1 MRQHTF
7 NQTAGVIFLVLGLL
21 HLFRIFQGWKAVING
36 WTVPM
41 GFSWAV
47 VFVAW
52 YLGLNAAILA
62 KRK

>member
-1 MRQHTF
+1 MKQQAF
-7 NQTAGVIFLVLGLL
+7 NRIAGVVLITLGLV
-21 HLFRIFQGWKAVING
+21 HLVRIFQGWEAVISG

>member
-36 WTVPM
+36 WEVPM
-41 GFSWAV
+41 ALSWAV
-47 VFVAW
+47 VVIAW
-52 YLGLNAAILA
+52 YFAFHALTLA

>member
-1 MRQHTF
+1 MKQQAF
-7 NQTAGVIFLVLGLL
+7 NRIAGVVFLILGLL
-21 HLFRIFQGWKAVING
+21 HLFRIFQGWEAVVGG

-47 VFVAW
+47 VFIAW
-52 YLGLNAAILA
+52 YLAFNAVTLV